1 MLPLTFCACL
11 VAGQGQFTAVPGDQG
26 LRFEETQLVYRTGAW
41 RAFSGLESGATLTP
55 VPQAPEAPNMTEGL
69 GEEHIRATLPSP
81 VTRRSPSFAATAE
94 CSGHRLLSARKL
106 LNW

>member
-11 VAGQGQFTAVPGDQG
+11 VAGRGQFTAVPGDQG
-26 LRFEETQLVYRTGAW
+26 PRFEETQLVYRTGAW

-81 VTRRSPSFAATAE
+81 VGLQASLRQP
-94 CSGHRLLSARKL
+94 SARDTDFSVHVNCL
-106 LNW
+106 TGD